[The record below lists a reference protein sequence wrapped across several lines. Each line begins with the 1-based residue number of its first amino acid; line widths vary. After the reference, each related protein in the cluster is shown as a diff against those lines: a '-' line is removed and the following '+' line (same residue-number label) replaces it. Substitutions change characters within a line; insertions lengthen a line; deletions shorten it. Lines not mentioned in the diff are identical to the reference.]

1 VKRAVLGGY
10 LQCNTVA
17 LIRSVY
23 IYIYINAGLEKKT
36 QEAMKEEPLDSA
48 TIEDD

>member
-17 LIRSVY
+17 LIRSV
-23 IYIYINAGLEKKT
+23 YIYINAGLEKKT